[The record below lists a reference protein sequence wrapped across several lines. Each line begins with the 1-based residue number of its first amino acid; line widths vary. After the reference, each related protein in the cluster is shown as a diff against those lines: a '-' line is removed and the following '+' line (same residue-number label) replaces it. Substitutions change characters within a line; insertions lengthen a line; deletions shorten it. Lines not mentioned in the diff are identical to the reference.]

1 MSGHRIPTKIRK
13 DIPPAVKS
21 NPSLKTSELSC
32 GQGLGYCP
40 ASADLSA
47 VHKGRINSIRKQ
59 VLRKTDGPHQGYL
72 SLLQMEKIADN
83 IDEKD
88 KENEGSKSVSMEYK
102 QICRPYMRKYGITSD
117 LIYQQVN

>member
-88 KENEGSKSVSMEYK
+88 KENEGSKVYLWNINNYAGHTCGNMASR
-102 QICRPYMRKYGITSD
+102 QILFI
-117 LIYQQVN
+117 N